1 MGIEEHRIKRVRL
14 RAREIAELEHFYTG
28 NLGLPLLP
36 PPQGPNVG
44 KGAFAVL
51 AGVTRLE
58 FIDAETDGP
67 APVHHFAFGIPQ
79 NMVNEALAW
88 ARPRVTLLR
97 DASGDEIVH
106 FQNWNAHAFYF
117 QDPAGNILECI
128 GRHGL
133 PDHVSGT
140 FHAGLIRSVNEV
152 GVVVPDDI
160 GVPNVVS
167 YIQRSTGLPVYGTV
181 SDDFAAVGDERG
193 LLVIVR
199 ECRPWF
205 MAEHVLASIEET
217 EVVFAGESNVD
228 APIAGLPLMLKTSKD
243 A

>member
-1 MGIEEHRIKRVRL
+1 
-14 RAREIAELEHFYTG
+14 
-28 NLGLPLLP
+28 
-36 PPQGPNVG
+36 
-44 KGAFAVL
+44 
-51 AGVTRLE
+51 
-58 FIDAETDGP
+58 
-67 APVHHFAFGIPQ
+67 
-79 NMVNEALAW
+79 
-88 ARPRVTLLR
+88 
-97 DASGDEIVH
+97 
-106 FQNWNAHAFYF
+106 
-117 QDPAGNILECI
+117 
-128 GRHGL
+128 
-133 PDHVSGT
+133 
-140 FHAGLIRSVNEV
+140 VNEV
-152 GVVVPDDI
+152 GVVVPDYI